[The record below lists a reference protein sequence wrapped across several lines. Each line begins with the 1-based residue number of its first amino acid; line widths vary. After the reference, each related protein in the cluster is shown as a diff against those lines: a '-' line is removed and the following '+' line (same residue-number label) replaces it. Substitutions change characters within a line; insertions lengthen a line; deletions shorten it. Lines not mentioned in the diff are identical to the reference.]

1 VKKSRTV
8 LIVDEEASF
17 RCLLAAALRD
27 RGIEAFE
34 ARDAFEAFQKVSN
47 LCNENLPPD
56 LLIIAI
62 QMKVVNGAALL
73 DRLAERGHAFPVVFT
88 SYFMDEALFA
98 GLMRKQCV
106 DFIEKPA
113 PPEEVAA
120 RIADTLH
127 KGEEDR
133 LPSRAVFRRKGGDA
147 MIIEWSRPGPK
158 GQERG
163 RIGVPEGGKGR
174 YG

>member
-1 VKKSRTV
+1 MGKRKTI

-27 RGIEAFE
+27 LGFEAFE
-34 ARDAFEAFQKVSN
+34 AQDAFEAFQKVSH
-47 LCNENLPPD
+47 LCEEGSSPD
-56 LLIIAI
+56 LLVVAI
-62 QMKVVNGAALL
+62 QMKMVNGAALL
-73 DRLAERGHAFPVVFT
+73 DRLEERGHTFPVVFT

-106 DFIEKPA
+106 DFVEKPS

-120 RIADTLH
+120 RIVGILG
-127 KGEEDR
+127 KSEGDR

-158 GQERG
+158 G
-163 RIGVPEGGKGR
+163 
-174 YG
+174 

>member
-1 VKKSRTV
+1 MEKRKTI

-27 RGIEAFE
+27 LGFEALE

-47 LCNENLPPD
+47 LREEDLVPD
-56 LLIIAI
+56 LLVVAI

-73 DRLAERGHAFPVVFT
+73 DRFEERGHTFPVVFT

-106 DFIEKPA
+106 DFIEKPS
-113 PPEEVAA
+113 PPEDVAA
-120 RIADTLH
+120 RLADIVQ
-127 KGEEDR
+127 KGEGSR
-133 LPSRAVFRRKGGDA
+133 LPSRAVFRRKGGDT
-147 MIIEWSRPGPK
+147 MIIEWSRPEAK
-158 GQERG
+158 G
-163 RIGVPEGGKGR
+163 
-174 YG
+174 